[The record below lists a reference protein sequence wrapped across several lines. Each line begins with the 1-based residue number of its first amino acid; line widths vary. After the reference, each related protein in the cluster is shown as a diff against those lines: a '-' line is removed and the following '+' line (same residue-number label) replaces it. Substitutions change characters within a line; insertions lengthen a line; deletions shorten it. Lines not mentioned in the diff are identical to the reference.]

1 MIRNL
6 MNSDRQLIKII
17 REICTERGI
26 TLESYSY
33 DWILKL
39 SRKETAMYIYGYQFP
54 LNDSAAE
61 LICSDKAA
69 LSAVLAGCG
78 IPSAEHIFF
87 MSPSNIHYTGGN
99 GNWAKLTEL
108 LNRYGRLVCKKNN
121 GSGGNGVYIVSGQAE
136 LERTAAEIFRSS
148 RSMSV
153 SPFYNI
159 IHEYRVIMLDGIV
172 RLIYKKILPHVI
184 GDGKHAVFELAYRKY
199 KSNISELEIAADLS
213 AFPAAGE
220 RVNLGWKHNLGQGS
234 EAVAVEDTAVIKQLS
249 ELAAR
254 AVEALKI
261 KFASVDIIETPEERM
276 ILEINSGI
284 MMENFALSC
293 ENNYKTA
300 KMIYSEAV
308 ESYFNQQQTMAIPS
322 IYQDK

>member
-1 MIRNL
+1 
-6 MNSDRQLIKII
+6 MNSNRQLIKII

-33 DWILKL
+33 DWIIKL
-39 SRKETAMYIYGYQFP
+39 SRKDTVMFIYGYQFP
-54 LNDSAAE
+54 LNDAAAE
-61 LICSDKAA
+61 LICGDKAA

-87 MSPSNIHYTGGN
+87 MSPSNMHYIGGN
-99 GNWAKLTEL
+99 GNWLQLTEL
-108 LNRYGRLVCKKNN
+108 LSRHGRLVCKRNN

-136 LERTAAEIFRSS
+136 LERTAAEIYRSS

-159 IHEYRVIMLDGIV
+159 LNEYRVIILNGAV

-199 KSNISELEIAADLS
+199 KSNISELEITADLS
-213 AFPAAGE
+213 ARPIAGE
-220 RVNLGWKHNLGQGS
+220 RINLGWKHNLGQGS
-234 EAVAVEDTAVIKQLS
+234 EAVIIKEPAIIKQLS

-254 AVEALKI
+254 ASDALKI
-261 KFASVDIIETPEERM
+261 KFASVDIIETPDKLM

-284 MMENFALSC
+284 MMENFALSDDDSY
-293 ENNYKTA
+293 NTA
-300 KMIYSEAV
+300 KKIYSDAV
-308 ESYFNQQQTMAIPS
+308 ESYFNKQ
-322 IYQDK
+322 

>member
-1 MIRNL
+1 

-26 TLESYSY
+26 KLELYSY
-33 DWILKL
+33 DWIIKL
-39 SRKETAMYIYGYQFP
+39 SHKDTVMYIYGYQFP
-54 LNDSAAE
+54 LNDAAAE
-61 LICSDKAA
+61 LICGDKAA

-78 IPSAEHIFF
+78 IPTAEHIFF
-87 MSPSNIHYTGGN
+87 MSPSNIHYIGGN
-99 GNWAKLTEL
+99 GNWAQLTDL
-108 LNRYGRLVCKKNN
+108 LNRHGRLVCKRNN

-136 LERTAAEIFRSS
+136 LERTAAEIYRSS

-159 IHEYRVIMLDGIV
+159 LNEYRVIILNGMARI
-172 RLIYKKILPHVI
+172 IYKKILPHVI
-184 GDGKHAVFELAYRKY
+184 GDGRHAVFELAYQKY
-199 KSNISELEIAADLS
+199 KSNISELEITADLS
-213 AFPAAGE
+213 ARPITGE

-234 EAVAVEDTAVIKQLS
+234 EAVIMKDPAAIKQLS

-254 AVEALKI
+254 ASDALKI
-261 KFASVDIIETPEERM
+261 NFASVDIIETPEKLM

-293 ENNYKTA
+293 EDNYTA
-300 KMIYSEAV
+300 AKKIYSDAV
-308 ESYFNQQQTMAIPS
+308 ESYFNK
-322 IYQDK
+322 Y